1 MLFCEKQGIITI
13 VKKGDTTMRFSWK
26 KFYENLAIAII
37 AILSGIGFFAA
48 CVFVLEAKAR
58 GWL

>member
-1 MLFCEKQGIITI
+1 
-13 VKKGDTTMRFSWK
+13 MRFSWK